1 MSPEAFL
8 DFFYFF
14 FYFFFLLFFTF
25 LAFLAHPMKYP
36 FHHGVLVHHLIVV
49 DLAKETVTDRK

>member
-14 FYFFFLLFFTF
+14 FTF
-25 LAFLAHPMKYP
+25 LAFLAHPKKYP